1 MMHRGAVGERSPIA
15 RLAHLRVVVKRRSRE
30 VLHRRGVL
38 RAAAYVM
45 EYPKSGGSWVSRM
58 VTDLVAID
66 AARPSAGKGSNTNT
80 RTPRPVRRDHW
91 RHSPHLRP
99 AIYVVRD
106 GRDVAV
112 SLYFY
117 HQRELTFGGERAK
130 LADAYLRE
138 ILGDGY
144 DMADSKANLPAF
156 IRSLNER
163 PFGGLLRRS
172 GNRRLLGWPA
182 HIADWIDRPN
192 VLVVRYEDLLEDTGR
207 EMGRVA
213 GHLGLHVTDQDL
225 TDLAARHSF
234 EATSGRRPGQ
244 EDRVAHQRKGIA
256 GDWRNH
262 FTREAGEAF
271 LAYGGSALIALGYA
285 EDDGWVT

>member
-1 MMHRGAVGERSPIA
+1 MADRLTYFRLVISRRAREVMHR
-15 RLAHLRVVVKRRSRE
+15 L
-30 VLHRRGVL
+30 GVQ
-38 RAAAYVM
+38 RAAAYIM

-58 VTDLVAID
+58 TNDLVVNFRD
-66 AARPSAGKGSNTNT
+66 ESGL
-80 RTPRPVRRDHW
+80 VLRDHW
-91 RHSPHLRP
+91 RHSPRLRP
-99 AIYVVRD
+99 VIYVVRD
-106 GRDVAV
+106 GRDVV
-112 SLYFY
+112 ISLYFY

-138 ILGDGY
+138 IFGDGY
-144 DMADSKANLPAF
+144 DLADSEANLPAF
-156 IRSLNER
+156 IRSLSER

-182 HIADWIDRPN
+182 HVADWIQRPN
-192 VLVVRYEDLLEDTGR
+192 ILILRYEDLLEDTAR

-213 GHLGLHVTDQDL
+213 EHLGLHVTAQDL

-244 EDRVAHQRKGIA
+244 EDRVAHQRKGIV
-256 GDWRNH
+256 GDWKNH

-271 LAYGGSALIALGYA
+271 VAYGGAALIALGYA
-285 EDDGWVT
+285 EDDGWAEAIEATIG